1 MLFELRTD
9 IINKLTVFF
18 ILVSIVTSIT
28 RLPGSNLK
36 GVHLFNLKLFAIK
49 CQHKTGV
56 IQLYRR
62 NF

>member
-36 GVHLFNLKLFAIK
+36 EVHLF
-49 CQHKTGV
+49 
-56 IQLYRR
+56 
-62 NF
+62 